1 MPMPVWLHT
10 LNFHPFW
17 DDDLPI
23 EEKGRRAAAEIKRVF
38 PKWEEDVEL
47 IDFVDGFESVAAI
60 GEFDA
65 VLSDLYDWA
74 DENRVWVATFFASSS
89 DEPKS

>member
-1 MPMPVWLHT
+1 MPVWLHT

-17 DDDLPI
+17 DADLPI
-23 EEKGRRAAAEIKRVF
+23 EEKGRLAAVEIKRVF
-38 PKWEEDVEL
+38 PKWEENEDLEGF
-47 IDFVDGFESVAAI
+47 IDGFESVI
-60 GEFDA
+60 DVGEFDA
-65 VLSDLYDWA
+65 VLSDLYDWG